1 MKIITLLAILFVGYV
16 LYMLIKSQQNME
28 KELREM
34 RIKCTNGNDITIPT
48 TFSPSPATYLNKSF
62 NMVQSSLVSGLSK
75 MYSQ

>member
-1 MKIITLLAILFVGYV
+1 
-16 LYMLIKSQQNME
+16 MLIKSQQNME

-34 RIKCTNGNDITIPT
+34 RIKCMNRDTNTSVS
-48 TFSPSPATYLNKSF
+48 FSPSPATYLNNSL